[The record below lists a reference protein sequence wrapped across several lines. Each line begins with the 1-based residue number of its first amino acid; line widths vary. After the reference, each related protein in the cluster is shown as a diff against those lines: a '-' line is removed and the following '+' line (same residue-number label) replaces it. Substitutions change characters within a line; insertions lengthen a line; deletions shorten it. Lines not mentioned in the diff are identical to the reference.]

1 MDDFVIFENGVIR
14 LTVRQLTDLWLDVT
28 DRCDCLAL
36 IDVKQPDSF
45 THILDWSVFSN
56 SGDL

>member
-28 DRCDCLAL
+28 DRCDCSYL

-45 THILDWSVFSN
+45 TDILDWSVFSN